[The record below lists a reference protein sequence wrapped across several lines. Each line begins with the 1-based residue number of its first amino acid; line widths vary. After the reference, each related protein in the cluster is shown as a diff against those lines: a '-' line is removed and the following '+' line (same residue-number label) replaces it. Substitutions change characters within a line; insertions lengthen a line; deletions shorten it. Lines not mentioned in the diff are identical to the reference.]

1 MNEKH
6 LPAED
11 RAEYRDFVDEMT
23 AYYRLHQPTGRD
35 MGATL
40 RSRLAATPAGWAT
53 RVLDDAQVDGLWSA
67 FKSQMKAESV
77 ALVSHDG
84 RVIAK
89 ATRVGTK
96 RRNDDG
102 SEGWQQSLLHDMSWS
117 QVEQWLDT
125 TIRQIGALF
134 VNRGMAER
142 LLDLREQFPDSVGPA
157 DACARLGTSVDAYL
171 AAA

>member
-6 LPAED
+6 LPDEQ
-11 RAEYRDFVDEMT
+11 RAEYRDFVDEM
-23 AYYRLHQPTGRD
+23 AAHYRIHQPSGRD
-35 MGATL
+35 MGALL
-40 RSRLAATPAGWAT
+40 RNQLESIPSSWAL
-53 RVLDDAQVDGLWSA
+53 RVLEDAQIDGLWST
-67 FKSQMKAESV
+67 FKNAMKAESV

-84 RVIAK
+84 QVIAK

-102 SEGWQQSLLHDMSWS
+102 TEGWQQSLLHDMSWS
-117 QVEQWLDT
+117 QVEQWLDQ

-142 LLDLREQFPDSVGPA
+142 LLDLRDQFPDSVGPA
-157 DACARLGTSVDAYL
+157 DACARLGVSVDAFL